1 MTPEENDYYQKLR
14 QRITKWSAE
23 NEGKASAW
31 VKWILLAPDF
41 FHLLVRLSADPEV
54 PLEKKIRFGAV
65 LLYFIS
71 PVDLFSELFVG
82 VPGYIEDVML
92 SAYVLNDLVNEVD
105 ASIIE
110 KHWTGDEDLLEVV
123 RKMISSADRILGSG
137 LFRRI
142 KKFLRQK

>member
-1 MTPEENDYYQKLR
+1 MAEFNEDFWFEGDSVVTSSGWTFS
-14 QRITKWSAE
+14 ITKVQEFSYTAR
-23 NEGKASAW
+23 
-31 VKWILLAPDF
+31 ILGYKIYNKGD
-41 FHLLVRLSADPEV
+41 LVFNPTE
-54 PLEKKIRFGAV
+54 
-65 LLYFIS
+65 YFS

-82 VPGYIEDVML
+82 VPGYIEDVVL